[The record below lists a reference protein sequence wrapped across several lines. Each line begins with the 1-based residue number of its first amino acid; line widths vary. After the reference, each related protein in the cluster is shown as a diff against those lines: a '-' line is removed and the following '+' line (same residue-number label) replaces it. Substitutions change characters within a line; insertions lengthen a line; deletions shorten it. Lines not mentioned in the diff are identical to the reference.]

1 MDMAHAVNYKD
12 ARDTDFGSTYRIF
25 VKKKNK
31 GKEKRELEVFLELLF
46 GIGKWDELENNCI
59 SYTQVNM

>member
-31 GKEKRELEVFLELLF
+31 RKRKERVGSVSGAFVWHWEM
-46 GIGKWDELENNCI
+46 G
-59 SYTQVNM
+59 